1 MILLHGFLG
10 SWREYEPAVAHLPES
25 IHALALTQRGHGEAS
40 HPKSGYRLQHFSADL
55 AEFMQVKGIP
65 SAIIVGH
72 SMGSAVAQ
80 RFAIDYPDLT
90 EALIL
95 TSAALP
101 QEGDPAIQEFFD
113 TTISHLK
120 DPIDPVF
127 VRQFLTSMRVKE
139 IPEQLFEVL
148 MQEALK
154 VPARVW
160 IQAFE
165 GRLLETIAEKLKRI
179 SCPTLLIWGDQDQ
192 RSLRGD
198 QDALLLA
205 IPESRL
211 IVYRGAGH
219 LLHIEEPL
227 RFASDVATFA
237 EEVTIGAAS

>member
-1 MILLHGFLG
+1 MQTSNRNIRLSNNVRIPFIENGSPSGIPVILLHGFLG

-113 TTISHLK
+113 TTI
-120 DPIDPVF
+120 
-127 VRQFLTSMRVKE
+127 
-139 IPEQLFEVL
+139 EQV
-148 MQEALK
+148 
-154 VPARVW
+154 
-160 IQAFE
+160 
-165 GRLLETIAEKLKRI
+165 
-179 SCPTLLIWGDQDQ
+179 
-192 RSLRGD
+192 
-198 QDALLLA
+198 
-205 IPESRL
+205 
-211 IVYRGAGH
+211 
-219 LLHIEEPL
+219 
-227 RFASDVATFA
+227 
-237 EEVTIGAAS
+237 